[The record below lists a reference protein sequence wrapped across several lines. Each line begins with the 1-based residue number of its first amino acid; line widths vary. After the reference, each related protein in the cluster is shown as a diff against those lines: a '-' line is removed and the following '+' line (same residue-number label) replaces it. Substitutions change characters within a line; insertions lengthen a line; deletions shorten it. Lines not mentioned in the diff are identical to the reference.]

1 METVKI
7 GDKFTNSYDNVCIV
21 KQVIKAGSYHVCKV
35 QMPSGSYTVSMTE
48 MLNRLKIGMYY
59 NYKPKQAHKTSDNPF
74 KKGDIVTINS
84 SDRIY
89 CSHDF
94 KAEIISSSSSGIR
107 FKVLEG
113 TYGYHTG
120 SRLDNEQ
127 RIAGYISGTINI
139 KYIKYFKTNKT
150 ETNEQ
155 TRKIDSVTRC
165 KEKPTAIKSSST
177 REVTIAST
185 LIGNAVNNCVKRTR
199 IRQFEILKIS
209 ISA

>member
-1 METVKI
+1 MEAVKI

-21 KQVIKAGSYHVCKV
+21 KQVIKVGSYHVCKIA
-35 QMPSGSYTVSMTE
+35 MPSGTYTVAMKE
-48 MLNRLKIGMYY
+48 VINRFHNGIYN
-59 NYKPKQAHKTSDNPF
+59 NYKPIETLDNSF
-74 KKGDIVTINS
+74 KKGDFVTINS
-84 SDRIY
+84 SCRIY

-94 KAEIISSSSSGIR
+94 KAEIISSSRSGIK
-107 FKVLEG
+107 FKVLGG
-113 TYGYHTG
+113 TYGYHTS
-120 SRLDNEQ
+120 SRQDNEQ
-127 RIAGYISGTINI
+127 RIVGYISGTINI

-150 ETNEQ
+150 KTNEQ
-155 TRKIDSVTRC
+155 TRKIDPITRC
-165 KEKPTAIKSSST
+165 KEEPTAIKSSST